1 MEHRIKIGDLI
12 KQKKAHSQT
21 GPFGTQ
27 LKASDYVDE
36 GIPVI
41 NVRNIGFGDIRENQL
56 EYLND
61 EMAKVLKSHRL
72 IKNDIVF
79 GRKGAVERHSLI
91 SSKEEGW
98 IQGSDCIRLR
108 FLNNE

>member
-1 MEHRIKIGDLI
+1 MLKHIKIGDLI

-27 LKASDYVDE
+27 LKASDYVEE

-41 NVRNIGFGDIRENQL
+41 NVRNIGFGEIRVNQL

-61 EMAKVLKSHRL
+61 EMSKILKSHRL
-72 IKNDIVF
+72 IKNDIV
-79 GRKGAVERHSLI
+79 
-91 SSKEEGW
+91 SS
-98 IQGSDCIRLR
+98 ST
-108 FLNNE
+108 